1 MKSCPNCDELLGDS
15 VKVCIKCRYD
25 FERKRVVTNDE
36 LIEKRNREIEQQQKF
51 LEEAK
56 AKEEQRNIQISKNP
70 LFEYQVIIVD
80 DLQNGQIDD
89 NSVQKALN
97 EWSEKGWKLH
107 TIFTNEIGKC
117 STSSVIGMFGLS
129 INATIDQ
136 TVLVFERC
144 IKA

>member
-15 VKVCIKCRYD
+15 VKVCIKRRYD

-36 LIEKRNREIEQQQKF
+36 LIEKRNREIEQQQ
-51 LEEAK
+51 
-56 AKEEQRNIQISKNP
+56 N
-70 LFEYQVIIVD
+70 
-80 DLQNGQIDD
+80 

-117 STSSVIGMFGLS
+117 STSSVIGVFGLS
-129 INATIDQ
+129 INATINQ